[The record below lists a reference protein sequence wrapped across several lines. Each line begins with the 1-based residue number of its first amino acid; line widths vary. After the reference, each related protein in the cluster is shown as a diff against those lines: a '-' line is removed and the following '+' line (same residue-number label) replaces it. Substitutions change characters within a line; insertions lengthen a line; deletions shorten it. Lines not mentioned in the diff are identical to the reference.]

1 MKTKMTMLEALQ
13 TVVSYQGLES
23 ELQSWKELEP
33 NEHGDILPNYWEK
46 WKRED
51 TEVCFQL
58 QIFWMI
64 CVCLFGDWGIS
75 PRFAWI
81 EDRESF
87 KTFIDLVTRCRDG
100 DDDIE
105 SIVKS
110 EEEYEQ
116 LIQHVD
122 YTAEIEHVEYT
133 PEAMGYGK

>member
-1 MKTKMTMLEALQ
+1 MKSKMKLLEALQ
-13 TVVSYQGLES
+13 AIVSYQGIES

-33 NEHGDILPNYWEK
+33 NEYGGIFPTYLEK
-46 WKRED
+46 WRHED
-51 TEVCFQL
+51 IESIEVGAQL

-64 CVCLFGDWGIS
+64 CVCLFGDWGTS
-75 PRFAWI
+75 PRFGWI

-110 EEEYEQ
+110 EKEYEQ
-116 LIQHVD
+116 LIQHVG
-122 YTAEIEHVEYT
+122 YTDEQLGRE
-133 PEAMGYGK
+133 K